1 MPEVSE
7 LRRIQMSFKHPS
19 QSRRKFLQ
27 NTVAASSIPLFFGPW
42 KHNRVYASTSD
53 KPFTIGL
60 THDATGH
67 YGMSGQS
74 DMRGCIMA
82 IEEANAKGGILGRP
96 IEYVWKDTKT
106 DPETGAEVAK
116 SFINE
121 NEVSCMVGAVHSSVA
136 AKISEEAQKVGCIY
150 LNTNS
155 SSPKQASEDC
165 HRVKF
170 VFDANAENF
179 ALASV
184 QFAVETYGDR
194 WVLLVHD
201 YEWGHRTGE
210 AIRKQAE
217 KFGAKFVKVIPIP
230 EGTTKYIN
238 VLRQV
243 RQIRADV
250 VATAIGGTDV
260 IPLRAQAVDVKLH
273 QSPVWLNNQ
282 QDWPDHYAASHSNV
296 FGVFGTTWYHKL
308 PLPGV
313 EDFVKRYQARWP
325 DNIITVPGNV
335 FYNGYMAVSELI
347 AAAERA
353 GTTNNLE
360 VIKQL
365 ENLKI
370 PAERRMQH
378 TDAYMNPTSHHLQQT
393 VYIAT
398 SKSEAESTGKNDIYN
413 ILDWVEPSRTQ
424 DAGEASCKLESF
436 ADTPVYDV

>member
-1 MPEVSE
+1 V
-7 LRRIQMSFKHPS
+7 LCRY
-19 QSRRKFLQ
+19 FLAPG
-27 NTVAASSIPLFFGPW
+27 NTIESTPLLL
-42 KHNRVYASTSD
+42 TS
-53 KPFTIGL
+53 
-60 THDATGH
+60 H
-67 YGMSGQS
+67 SS

-82 IEEANAKGGILGRP
+82 IEEANARGGILGRP

-106 DPETGAEVAK
+106 DPETGAEVARTL
-116 SFINE
+116 INE
-121 NEVSCMVGAVHSSVA
+121 HEVSCMVGAVHSSVA
-136 AKISEEAQKVGCIY
+136 ASISEVAQEVGCVY

-155 SSPKQASEDC
+155 SSPKQAAEDC

-184 QFAVETYGDR
+184 QFAVKAYGDR

-217 KFGAKFVKVIPIP
+217 KYGANFVKVIPIP
-230 EGTTKYIN
+230 VGTKNYIS

-260 IPLRAQAVDVKLH
+260 TPLRAQVRAQAVNVKLH
-273 QSPVWLNNQ
+273 QHPVWLNNQ
-282 QDWPDHYAASHSNV
+282 QDWPDHYAASDSRV

-313 EDFVKRYQARWP
+313 QDFVKRYQARWS
-325 DNIITVPGNV
+325 DSTIKVPGNV

-360 VIKQL
+360 VIKQ
-365 ENLKI
+365 
-370 PAERRMQH
+370 MQH
-378 TDAYMNPTSHHLQQT
+378 TDAFMNPDSHHLQQT
-393 VYIAT
+393 VYIAS
-398 SKSEAESTGKNDIYN
+398 SKTKTESADENDIYN
-413 ILDWVEPSRTQ
+413 ILDWVEPARTL
-424 DAGEASCKLESF
+424 DTGEASCKLESY